1 MDGSVEPPIR
11 QALCVK
17 IMENDVFL
25 EIGIN
30 SEEQL
35 YIKPSTAKFP
45 YMYREALEVHWNQEG
60 LFLYSPKP
68 RKW

>member
-1 MDGSVEPPIR
+1 
-11 QALCVK
+11 
-17 IMENDVFL
+17 MENDVIL

-45 YMYREALEVHWNQEG
+45 YMFREALEVHWNQEG